1 MSEKKK
7 CPLCPKKYQSEN
19 DLRKHLKR
27 IHGFDKDKAEKEL
40 VIARLQTLPDN
51 YRICMG

>member
-1 MSEKKK
+1 MKKVK

-27 IHGFDKDKAEKEL
+27 IHGFDKSKAEKEL
-40 VIARLQTLPDN
+40 VIARLQTMPDN
-51 YRICMG
+51 WRISIG